1 MVETVFNL
9 QSYKI
14 QSNEIIQ
21 NRRAFYGLLRRS
33 EDKTTT
39 WLKQVQNCVRRCEY
53 PKIIMEFLLFD
64 RFICELNDNE
74 LPSMESVNK
83 SWTLQQLLEHFYG
96 TGHIETVS
104 AVIDIANQNENTVLD
119 SVKSEPVCICHV
131 KVICFLKRNELY
143 FYFLFI

>member
-1 MVETVFNL
+1 MADTVFNL
-9 QSYKI
+9 QLYTI
-14 QSNEIIQ
+14 QSNEILR

-33 EDKTTT
+33 EDKTTA
-39 WLKQVQNCVRRCEY
+39 WLKQVKNCIRRCEY

-74 LPSMESVNK
+74 LTSMESVNK

-104 AVIDIANQNENTVLD
+104 AVVDIAKQNENTVLD

-131 KVICFLKRNELY
+131 KIICFHEKSTFFNI
-143 FYFLFI
+143 LFI